1 MFVKIALS
9 EQQKKIVDY
18 TGGNLLVIAGAGSGK
33 TRVLTERILKLTS
46 GLKKGEKVL
55 AITFSNKAT
64 DELRERLSKFL
75 GEEKLSETVYVG
87 TIHQFCLDIVT
98 SRGNLIG
105 LPSDLQICESYTDRL
120 QIFKEALESIPEL
133 KVKYLSTNS
142 KENQKKLK
150 DLFDGLSNAKRNL
163 KFSEDYTEKPNIQRL
178 FKEYDDLLLVQGVID
193 FDDILRYAFQIL
205 TERDSVSKI
214 YKRVYKFICVDEA
227 QDLNKAQYEII
238 KALSG
243 DSKGVTMVGD
253 PKQSIYGFNGSDSN
267 YFEKSFIDDFKAVR
281 MELNEN
287 YRSSQ
292 KIIEAANKVEKT
304 FEVDGICKFEGE
316 FEIHEF
322 SDELCEAEYVINKIK
337 SLVKNGHPDVENS
350 SITFEQCI
358 VIARNRYV
366 FKYLEEMLKKSNI
379 DYTLKVANKG
389 GFASESDIISA
400 FELGLRLIVNPKDQ
414 LHFTELCRLVS
425 AENAYLNFD
434 ELRNS
439 ADFRDLWLY
448 AMPILNKIW
457 ALLEK
462 NEDNVKF
469 PHAIKELKE
478 FIVNSNDKLVDNE
491 KLLAIEDIESW
502 KNHWDNYVKKSQVGD
517 RTLANF
523 IRAVSLG
530 STATNNEK
538 GVILSTV
545 HMTKGLEYDVVFIIG
560 LDEGVFPDYRA
571 INEYEQYGKDKQ
583 LSEERHNMFVSIT
596 RSKRLC
602 YLTYPMEKNTPWG
615 IKHQKPSRY
624 IKELE

>member
-1 MFVKIALS
+1 MKITLS
-9 EQQKKIVDY
+9 EQQKKIVDF
-18 TGGNLLVIAGAGSGK
+18 TDGNLLVIAGAGSGK
-33 TRVLTERILKLTS
+33 TRVLTERIIKLTS
-46 GLKKGEKVL
+46 SLKKGEKVL

-64 DELRERLSKFL
+64 DELRERISGFL
-75 GEEKLSETVYVG
+75 GEEKFSETVYVG

-98 SRGNLIG
+98 SRGGLIG
-105 LPSDLQICESYTDRL
+105 LPSELQICESYADRL
-120 QIFKEALESIPEL
+120 QIFKEALDSIPEL

-163 KFSEDYTEKPNIQRL
+163 KFSKDYDEKPNLQRL

-214 YKRVYKFICVDEA
+214 YKRVYRYICIDEA
-227 QDLNKAQYEII
+227 QDLNKAQYEVI
-238 KALSG
+238 KALAC

-267 YFEKSFIDDFKAVR
+267 YFEKLFIDDFKAVR

-292 KIIEAANKVEKT
+292 KVIEAANKIEKS
-304 FEVDGICKFEGE
+304 FEVDGICKFKGE
-316 FEIHEF
+316 FEINEF
-322 SDELCEAEYVINKIK
+322 NDELREAEYVVNKIK
-337 SLVKNGHPDVENS
+337 LLVKNGHPDVENS

-366 FKYLEEMLKKSNI
+366 FKCLEDELKKSNI
-379 DYTLKVANKG
+379 DYTLKVASKG
-389 GFASESDIISA
+389 GFTSESDLISA
-400 FELGLRLIVNPKDQ
+400 FELGLRLIVNPRDQ
-414 LHFTELCRLVS
+414 LHFSELCKLVS
-425 AENAYLNFD
+425 DENTFSDFD

-439 ADFRDLWLY
+439 TNFVSFWVD
-448 AMPILNKIW
+448 AMPILNKAWTI
-457 ALLEK
+457 LEK
-462 NEDNVKF
+462 NDDNVKF
-469 PHAIKELKE
+469 QIAIKQLKE
-478 FIVNSNDKLVDNE
+478 FIEVSDDKLVENE
-491 KLLAIEDIESW
+491 KLLSIEDIDAWE
-502 KNHWDNYVKKSQVGD
+502 KHWENYVKKSQFGE

-530 STATNNEK
+530 STATSSES

-560 LDEGVFPDYRA
+560 LNEGVFPDYRA
-571 INEYEQYGKDKQ
+571 VNDYEQYGKDKQ

-602 YLTYPMEKNTPWG
+602 YLTYPMKKDTPWG
-615 IKHQKPSRY
+615 IKCQKPSRF